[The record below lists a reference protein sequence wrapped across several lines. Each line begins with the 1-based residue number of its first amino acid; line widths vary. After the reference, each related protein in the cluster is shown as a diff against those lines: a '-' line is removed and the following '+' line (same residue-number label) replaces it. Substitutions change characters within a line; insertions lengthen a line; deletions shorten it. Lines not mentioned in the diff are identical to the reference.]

1 MSSTEGS
8 GECCKKVSSCA
19 VFLFF
24 MFITFVLLH
33 VLFLT
38 VVQFKMATFMFMG
51 TLFVCIKHC
60 SFGLENTI
68 VASICICQHFLWRT
82 CMKIIWLCRWVCN

>member
-1 MSSTEGS
+1 
-8 GECCKKVSSCA
+8 
-19 VFLFF
+19 

-51 TLFVCIKHC
+51 TLFVRIKHC
-60 SFGLENTI
+60 SVGLENTM
-68 VASICICQHFLWRT
+68 VLAICIWPHFLGPT
-82 CMKIIWLCRWVCN
+82 CLKLIWLCRCVCN

>member
-1 MSSTEGS
+1 
-8 GECCKKVSSCA
+8 
-19 VFLFF
+19 

-38 VVQFKMATFMFMG
+38 VIQFQKATFMFMG
-51 TLFVCIKHC
+51 TLFVRIKHC

-68 VASICICQHFLWRT
+68 VLPICICPQVLGHT
-82 CMKIIWLCRWVCN
+82 CLKLIWLCRCVCY

>member
-1 MSSTEGS
+1 MTSKEGS

-24 MFITFVLLH
+24 IFIMFMLLH

-38 VVQFKMATFMFMG
+38 VVQFKMATFIFMG
-51 TLFVCIKHC
+51 TLFVHMKHC
-60 SFGLENTI
+60 SFGLENTMFCPDA
-68 VASICICQHFLWRT
+68 VQ
-82 CMKIIWLCRWVCN
+82 

>member
-1 MSSTEGS
+1 
-8 GECCKKVSSCA
+8 
-19 VFLFF
+19 

-51 TLFVCIKHC
+51 TLFVRIKHC

-68 VASICICQHFLWRT
+68 VLAICHMHLPTFFMAYLSENN
-82 CMKIIWLCRWVCN
+82 LVV

>member
-1 MSSTEGS
+1 
-8 GECCKKVSSCA
+8 
-19 VFLFF
+19 

-38 VVQFKMATFMFMG
+38 VIQFKISTFMFMG
-51 TLFVCIKHC
+51 TLFVRIKHF

-68 VASICICQHFLWRT
+68 VLAICICPHFLVPT
-82 CMKIIWLCRWVCN
+82 CLKIIWLCRWVCY

>member
-1 MSSTEGS
+1 MSST
-8 GECCKKVSSCA
+8 GECCKKVSSCP

-24 MFITFVLLH
+24 MFIRFVLLH

-38 VVQFKMATFMFMG
+38 VIQFKIATFMFIG
-51 TLFVCIKHC
+51 TLFVRIKPC

-68 VASICICQHFLWRT
+68 VLAICICQHFLWPT